1 LNKAFVKEPDPD
13 ARVSCPRCGNLA
25 TEVGRGPLD
34 THVLPEHRQ
43 RLGDRA
49 WCCSSE
55 SCDVV
60 YFDAFGQSVRVVELR
75 KAVYPYKPDAPLCA
89 CFGLTMDDIE
99 ADVNDGVP
107 VRIREL
113 YAKSQS
119 AEARCATL
127 AVDGQCCLREVQ
139 RIYLKW
145 RSQG

>member
-1 LNKAFVKEPDPD
+1 MNKAFVKEPDPD

-34 THVLPEHRQ
+34 THIQPEHRQ

-49 WCCSSE
+49 WCCGSD

-60 YFDAFGQSVRVVELR
+60 YFDAFGQSVRVAELR
-75 KAVYPYKPDAPLCA
+75 NAVYPYKPDAPLCA

-113 YAKSQS
+113 YAKSQT

-145 RSQG
+145 RSQS